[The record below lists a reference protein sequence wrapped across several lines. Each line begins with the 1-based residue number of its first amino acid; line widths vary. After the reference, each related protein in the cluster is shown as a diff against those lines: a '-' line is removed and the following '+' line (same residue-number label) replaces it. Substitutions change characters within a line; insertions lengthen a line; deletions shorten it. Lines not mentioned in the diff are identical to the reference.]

1 MRRST
6 YRSSTILLLAT
17 LIVAATLQRSPAFAA
32 IDRTSKW
39 KPSAQSL
46 LAIEWRYVAGRIADT
61 NTDYGFVVALM
72 DMNFPQ
78 QTHEL
83 LVERQD
89 LRSGGAFLTNS
100 YTGTLDYDATSATYT
115 FQAALSPVSAVWQWD
130 DPAQL
135 YWLTIMSP
143 ELTLVNIVLRP
154 QGNLIPEGG
163 DGTIGVG
170 KVNAVQVGSDYYA
183 DWAVVEIAD
192 VPKGFARID
201 MQGLYPALTALGV
214 AGRSAAPTQAQ
225 ADYDHHWFAIAG
237 QLAGQPVWISAWRI
251 EGAGGPLWDVTIA
264 RASGVDWQVASTT
277 EQSAAVAPLTVY
289 PVAYQPL
296 PASAGPAFSA
306 ARTGTRWRLSA
317 GVAKPGDLID
327 LEIVVPPG
335 QFPDGA
341 RFGLAA
347 GLSWVEEAVGVTATG
362 TVGGQVLSDV
372 TLAVAESTAEF
383 YVEYLPLVGVPS
395 AERPRSHLVGVP
407 SAVPLRGRRGV

>member
-6 YRSSTILLLAT
+6 YRSPTILLLAT
-17 LIVAATLQRSPAFAA
+17 LIVAATMQRSPALAT

-39 KPSAQSL
+39 KPSAHSL
-46 LAIEWRYVAGRIADT
+46 LATEWRYVAGRITDPDA
-61 NTDYGFVVALM
+61 NIDYGFVVALT
-72 DMNFPQ
+72 DINVPLPTQ
-78 QTHEL
+78 EL

-89 LRSGGAFLTNS
+89 LRGGVAFFTNS
-100 YTGTLDYDATSATYT
+100 YTGTLDYDTTSATYT
-115 FQAALSPVSAVWQWD
+115 FQAALSPVSVVWQWD
-130 DPAQL
+130 DPAHL
-135 YWLTIMSP
+135 YWLTITSP

-170 KVNAVQVGSDYYA
+170 QVNGVQVGSDYYA

-201 MQGLYPALTALGV
+201 MQGLYLAPTTLGV
-214 AGRSAAPTQAQ
+214 AGTSVAPAQAQ

-251 EGAGGPLWDVTIA
+251 EGANGPLWDVTIA
-264 RASGVDWQVASTT
+264 RASGVDWQIASTT
-277 EQSAAVAPLTVY
+277 EQSAAVAPLVVY
-289 PVAYQPL
+289 PLAYQPL
-296 PASAGPAFSA
+296 PASAGPASGA
-306 ARTGTRWRLSA
+306 ARAGTRWRLSA
-317 GVAKPGDLID
+317 GLATPTDLID
-327 LEIVVPPG
+327 LEIAVPPG

-347 GLSWVEEAVGVTATG
+347 GLPWVEEAVGVTASG
-362 TVGGQVLSDV
+362 TVGGQALNNV

-383 YVEYLPLVGVPS
+383 YVENLPLV
-395 AERPRSHLVGVP
+395 
-407 SAVPLRGRRGV
+407 RR